1 MRVLLCC
8 ASTASAES
16 TMNSLS
22 ARGHELELFTRWSDM
37 LQAARERPCDA
48 MVLELLAALGPGGT
62 IEPYER
68 FAEEKMGDPA
78 LSTVP
83 LILIALPPDEEAD
96 QMVGWP
102 GFLYAYLRHPLDPDA
117 ILRVLSHLREGA
129 MTSA

>member
-8 ASTASAES
+8 AAAETAASTV
-16 TMNSLS
+16 NSLL
-22 ARGHELELFTRWSDM
+22 ARGHEVEVFDRWSDM
-37 LQAARERPCDA
+37 LQEARSRPCDA
-48 MVLELLAALGPGGT
+48 MVLELLAALGPGGA

-68 FAEEKMGDPA
+68 FAEEKMGDPK
-78 LSTVP
+78 LSPVP
-83 LILIALPPDEEAD
+83 LILIALPPDEEAE

-102 GFLYAYLRHPLDPDA
+102 GFLYAYLRHPMDPDA